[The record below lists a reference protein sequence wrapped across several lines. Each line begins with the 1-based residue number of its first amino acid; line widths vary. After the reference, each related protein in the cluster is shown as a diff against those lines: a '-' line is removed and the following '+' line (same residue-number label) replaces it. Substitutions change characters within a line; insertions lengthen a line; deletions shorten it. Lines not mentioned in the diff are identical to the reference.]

1 MINYNEYIN
10 KVSTGSLETLGVYG
24 AIASKLIADLDSGLI
39 TESEAHEFLVRFS
52 MKEEV
57 DLVDFM

>member
-39 TESEAHEFLVRFS
+39 TEAEAHGFIVRFQVT
-52 MKEEV
+52 EGI